1 MPALPAAPPS
11 IPLIPPGQ
19 PGAGNPN
26 CATPDCAQEIQDAL
40 RLKRYATALAKIAD
54 LQASLI
60 QVDAWV
66 QGQQERAP

>member
-1 MPALPAAPPS
+1 MTDYSMYTASWHARVV
-11 IPLIPPGQ
+11 
-19 PGAGNPN
+19 
-26 CATPDCAQEIQDAL
+26 EIQDAL

-66 QGQQERAP
+66 QEQQERKP